1 MKKTI
6 TLLFC
11 LVLISSCDVAKQA
24 TGMFNMTQCKYS
36 YSSISGLTL
45 AGINLQNATSL
56 SSLSALNAASLLS
69 AFSSSSGSLPLTF
82 TLNLNVANNNSQ
94 AAFFNGLAYILEV
107 DGKQLTQGEL
117 SQAFEVSGGQSAIL
131 PVSMSFDLKSALSGE
146 SLEAIKN
153 LAFNFAGIG
162 SSSSNV
168 TFRLK
173 PSFLIGSQ
181 SVSAPQYIPVS
192 FTLNKSN

>member
-11 LVLISSCDVAKQA
+11 LVLMTSCDVAKQA
-24 TGMFNMTQCKYS
+24 TGMFNMTQCKYT
-36 YSSISGLTL
+36 YGSISGLTL
-45 AGINLQNATSL
+45 AGIDLQNAKSL
-56 SSLSALNAASLLS
+56 SSLNPLNAASLLG
-69 AFSSSSGSLPLTF
+69 AFSSSNGSLPLSF
-82 TLNLNVANNNSQ
+82 TLNLNVANNSTQ

-107 DGKQLTQGEL
+107 DGKQLTQGNL
-117 SQAFEVSGGQSAIL
+117 TQAFNVAGGNSAVL
-131 PVSMSFDLKSALSGE
+131 PITMAFDLKSALSGE

-162 SSSSNV
+162 TESSQV

-173 PSFLIGSQ
+173 PNFLIGSQ
-181 SVSAPQYIPVS
+181 TVAAPQYIPVS
-192 FTLNKSN
+192 FTLNK